1 MTTIKASHKLHQ
13 TISHHDIQLVLIFA
27 ITSHYDHHKDHHE
40 ISIFILFIS
49 ISMMMSLTSLM
60 ASTFTI
66 DIQQLQPRLSTKMKK
81 RPMSQPK
88 ALIDEELTGTTGL
101 VALKI
106 SLCVWWH
113 WTWLINMAD
122 CPAMYLIFTFSDSK
136 TCLKPSNAKC
146 VNWFWSVYPKSILSP
161 IASDLKF
168 CCWCPEWL
176 ILEKSREKFCID
188 KCVIERKRRWF
199 RTLIHP
205 TKKHH
210 KISPNSPSV
219 EINELSVLC
228 PEEFAIVRHNFSSS
242 YAF

>member
-1 MTTIKASHKLHQ
+1 MTITRTIMKFPSSSSSSPSQWWWAW
-13 TISHHDIQLVLIFA
+13 LVWWLPLLPLIYN
-27 ITSHYDHHKDHHE
+27 SSNPGSVPKW
-40 ISIFILFIS
+40 
-49 ISMMMSLTSLM
+49 
-60 ASTFTI
+60 
-66 DIQQLQPRLSTKMKK
+66 KK

-88 ALIDEELTGTTGL
+88 ALIDEELPGTTGL

-113 WTWLINMAD
+113 WTWLIHTAD
-122 CPAMYLIFTFSDSK
+122 CPALSLIFTFSDSK

-188 KCVIERKRRWF
+188 KCVTERKRRWF
-199 RTLIHP
+199 RTLIHL
-205 TKKHH
+205 TKKHP
-210 KISPNSPSV
+210 KILPNSTSV

-228 PEEFAIVRHNFSSS
+228 PEEFAIDRHNFSSS

>member
-13 TISHHDIQLVLIFA
+13 AISHHDIQLVIIFA

-40 ISIFILFIS
+40 ISIFILFSPSQWWWAWLVWWLPLLPLIYNS
-49 ISMMMSLTSLM
+49 SNPGSV
-60 ASTFTI
+60 
-66 DIQQLQPRLSTKMKK
+66 PKWKK

-88 ALIDEELTGTTGL
+88 ALIDEELPGTTGL

-113 WTWLINMAD
+113 WTWLIHTAD
-122 CPAMYLIFTFSDSK
+122 CPALSLIFTFSDSK

-168 CCWCPEWL
+168 LLLMPRVTD
-176 ILEKSREKFCID
+176 IGK
-188 KCVIERKRRWF
+188 VERKFLHRQMCYRKKAQMVSHA
-199 RTLIHP
+199 HP
-205 TKKHH
+205 SDQKT
-210 KISPNSPSV
+210 S
-219 EINELSVLC
+219 
-228 PEEFAIVRHNFSSS
+228 
-242 YAF
+242 

>member
-13 TISHHDIQLVLIFA
+13 AISHHDIQLVLIFA

-88 ALIDEELTGTTGL
+88 ALIDEELPGTTGL

-168 CCWCPEWL
+168 LLLMPRVTD
-176 ILEKSREKFCID
+176 IGK
-188 KCVIERKRRWF
+188 VERKILHRQMCYRKKAQMVSHA
-199 RTLIHP
+199 HP
-205 TKKHH
+205 TNQKT
-210 KISPNSPSV
+210 S
-219 EINELSVLC
+219 
-228 PEEFAIVRHNFSSS
+228 
-242 YAF
+242 

>member
-1 MTTIKASHKLHQ
+1 
-13 TISHHDIQLVLIFA
+13 
-27 ITSHYDHHKDHHE
+27 
-40 ISIFILFIS
+40 
-49 ISMMMSLTSLM
+49 MMSLTSLM
-60 ASTFTI
+60 AYTFTI

-122 CPAMYLIFTFSDSK
+122 CPALSLIFTFSDSK

-168 CCWCPEWL
+168 LLLMPRVTD
-176 ILEKSREKFCID
+176 IGK
-188 KCVIERKRRWF
+188 VERKILHRQMCYRKKAQMVSHA
-199 RTLIHP
+199 HP
-205 TKKHH
+205 SDQKT
-210 KISPNSPSV
+210 S
-219 EINELSVLC
+219 
-228 PEEFAIVRHNFSSS
+228 
-242 YAF
+242 